1 MKRLFARNTLIAS
14 QERGNL
20 FAGQV
25 ATRHFASS
33 PQKNPYS
40 SIMTKLAAGNS
51 QFSYYKLPA
60 LQDKRIGKLK
70 TYITKPRR
78 YAWLSSTYLKMTYLL
93 RFREVA
99 ILDPHL
105 A

>member
-14 QERGNL
+14 QERGANL
-20 FAGQV
+20 FAGQL
-25 ATRHFASS
+25 AARQFASS

-60 LQDKRIGKLK
+60 LGDKRIGKSK
-70 TYITKPRR
+70 TYIFKQR
-78 YAWLSSTYLKMTYLL
+78 SYLCIRMRNDDLPYM
-93 RFREVA
+93 V
-99 ILDPHL
+99 
-105 A
+105 